1 MSRGCEGQMEID
13 KKKVRDV
20 GEGRRREIIRTRAKI
35 VTTGMGKRG
44 CVCLGCS
51 KRGSNYASYLKQDE
65 GLRYE
70 LTVTLVA

>member
-1 MSRGCEGQMEID
+1 MEID

-44 CVCLGCS
+44 CVFGV
-51 KRGSNYASYLKQDE
+51 LKTRFQ
-65 GLRYE
+65 LCFLFKTR
-70 LTVTLVA
+70 